1 MDTQDFLTQRGHE
14 VISSR
19 RIVGVV
25 QGIAVDKEG
34 NVKAYADYRKSGEAG
49 HAVIVERTWMYVI
62 AFHEK
67 LMCVTTTH
75 SCIVCPTLVFTKF

>member
-49 HAVIVERTWMYVI
+49 HAVIVERT
-62 AFHEK
+62 
-67 LMCVTTTH
+67 
-75 SCIVCPTLVFTKF
+75 